1 MQTNYGCEP
10 GFFYFILASHIRHAL
25 IKPGLAAMTIDELI
39 KRLNN
44 DPDNIDFSEVI
55 STIEQSYCYSPTR
68 FYNGSGSAAVT
79 NEAGTN
85 EGSCKIFAFGKLN
98 HLSERLT
105 LACFGKY
112 YREDVLGHPD
122 NDDHTNIR
130 NFILHGWE
138 GIRFEGEALQ
148 AKD

>member
-1 MQTNYGCEP
+1 M
-10 GFFYFILASHIRHAL
+10 
-25 IKPGLAAMTIDELI
+25 KVDELI
-39 KRLNN
+39 SKLNTE
-44 DPDNIDFSEVI
+44 PDNINFTDVI
-55 STIEQSYCYSPTR
+55 DTIKQA
-68 FYNGSGSAAVT
+68 YNYTATCFHNGTGSDAVT
-79 NEAGTN
+79 NEAGSN

-98 HLSERLT
+98 HLNAQQT

-122 NDDHTNIR
+122 NEDHTNIR

>member
-1 MQTNYGCEP
+1 
-10 GFFYFILASHIRHAL
+10 
-25 IKPGLAAMTIDELI
+25 MTKDELI
-39 KRLNN
+39 RKLHTE
-44 DPDNIDFSEVI
+44 PDNIDFTEVI
-55 STIEQSYCYSPTR
+55 STIEQSCSYSPTR
-68 FYNGSGSAAVT
+68 FHNGSGNDAVT

-85 EGSCKIFAFGKLN
+85 EASCKIFAFGKLN
-98 HLSERLT
+98 NLNAQQT

-112 YREDVLGHPD
+112 YREDVLGHPH

-138 GIRFEGEALQ
+138 GIRFEGQALQ

>member
-1 MQTNYGCEP
+1 
-10 GFFYFILASHIRHAL
+10 
-25 IKPGLAAMTIDELI
+25 MTKDELI
-39 KRLNN
+39 RKLHTE
-44 DPDNIDFSEVI
+44 PDNIDFTVVI
-55 STIEQSYCYSPTR
+55 STIEQSCSYSPTR
-68 FYNGSGSAAVT
+68 FHNGTGSDAVT

-85 EGSCKIFAFGKLN
+85 EASCKIFAFGKLN
-98 HLSERLT
+98 HLNTQQT

-148 AKD
+148 ARD